1 MARDDWRIRIELSGE
16 EHAGRLLER
25 LGRGLGREA
34 RELAAELER
43 DRLAVSG
50 RGNTLFVYAETPAQA
65 EHARRIVEA
74 ELREHGLEGR
84 AGPVEHWLAD
94 EDRWD
99 AEPPGPDIEEELV
112 ERGVAPWEVRVEC
125 DSHDEAEHLA
135 DRLEAEGYDVLR
147 RWRYVI
153 VGAGSREEAEE
164 LAARL
169 HGEAEPS
176 SELVWEV
183 MPGNPFA
190 VFGGLGG

>member
-1 MARDDWRIRIELSGE
+1 MADDWRIRIELQGE
-16 EHAGRLLER
+16 DLADRLLER
-25 LGRGLGREA
+25 LGRGLSGEA
-34 RELAAELER
+34 RELAEDLER
-43 DRLAVSG
+43 ARLVVSG
-50 RGNTLFVYAETPAQA
+50 RGNTLFVYAESAAQA
-65 EHARRIVEA
+65 EAARPVVEA
-74 ELREHGLEGR
+74 ELREHGVGGR
-84 AGPVEHWLAD
+84 VGPVEHWLAE

-99 AEPPGPDIEEELV
+99 TEPTGPDIEEELT
-112 ERGVAPWEVRVEC
+112 ERGFAPWEVRVEC
-125 DSHDEAEHLA
+125 DSHDEAEELA
-135 DRLEAEGYDVLR
+135 DRLESDGYDVLR

-190 VFGGLGG
+190 VFGGLGT

>member
-1 MARDDWRIRIELSGE
+1 MADDWRIRVELEGE
-16 EHAGRLLER
+16 DLADRLLER
-25 LGRGLGREA
+25 FGRGLSGEA
-34 RELAAELER
+34 RELAEELER
-43 DRLAVSG
+43 ARLVVSG
-50 RGNTLFVYAETPAQA
+50 RGNTLFVYAESAVQA
-65 EHARRIVEA
+65 EQARPVVEA
-74 ELREHGLEGR
+74 ELREHGVEGQV
-84 AGPVEHWLAD
+84 GPVEHWLAE

-99 AEPPGPDIEEELV
+99 TEPPGPDIEEELT
-112 ERGVAPWEVRVEC
+112 ERGLAPWEVRVEC
-125 DSHDEAEHLA
+125 DSHDEAEQVA
-135 DRLEAEGYDVLR
+135 DRLESDGYDVLR

-190 VFGGLGG
+190 VFGGLGT